1 MPMARRALLVIDTQ
15 VDFNDEQGSLTSF
28 QRSDPKMRRIA
39 DLIDAVHAEGGFVVA
54 TADTHPPLHHPE
66 HLVTYRRMLQETMGQ
81 DRFEAYMDQA
91 YEAYREELKLYP
103 PHCEYGTPGWQPT
116 AAIAAAFER
125 LGDDLIW
132 IQKPT
137 YRLVDGYVMKGPA
150 GMVGRSGRAVLDF
163 LKAQG
168 VEEVLVTGLITP
180 VCVLAAVESAVEAG
194 LRATVDE
201 NLVDSY
207 DEESH
212 KQGLARI
219 AAAGGIIVPARP
231 EE

>member
-1 MPMARRALLVIDTQ
+1 MAKRALFVIDTQ

-28 QRSDPKMRRIA
+28 QRSDPKMQRIA
-39 DLIDAVHAEGGFVVA
+39 DLMDEVHREGGFIVA

-66 HLVTYRRMLQETMGQ
+66 HLVTYRRMLQETMGP
-81 DRFEAYMDQA
+81 DRFEAYMDKA
-91 YEAYREELKLYP
+91 YEAYREELKIYP

-137 YRLVDGYVMKGPA
+137 YRLVDGCVMRGPA
-150 GMVGRSGRAVLDF
+150 ALMGRTGVEVLDY
-163 LKAQG
+163 LKEQG
-168 VEEVLVTGLITP
+168 VEEAIVTGLITP
-180 VCVLAAVESAVEAG
+180 VCVLATVESALGVG
-194 LRATVDE
+194 FRVTVDE
-201 NLVDSY
+201 RLVDSY

-212 KQGLARI
+212 RQGLERI
-219 AAAGGIIVPARP
+219 AAAGGVVVPAGDG
-231 EE
+231 E

>member
-1 MPMARRALLVIDTQ
+1 MAKRALFVIDTQ

-28 QRSDPKMRRIA
+28 QRSDPKMQRIA
-39 DLIDAVHAEGGFVVA
+39 DLIAAVHDEGGFVVA
-54 TADTHPPLHHPE
+54 TDDTHPPLHHPE
-66 HLVTYRRMLQETMGQ
+66 HLVTYRRMLQETLGA
-81 DRFEAYMDQA
+81 DRFESYMDRA
-91 YEAYREELKLYP
+91 YEAYREELKIYP

-125 LGDDLIW
+125 LGSDLIL

-150 GMVGRSGRAVLDF
+150 RLVGRSGREVLDF

-168 VEEVLVTGLITP
+168 VSEVLVTGLITP
-180 VCVLAAVESAVEAG
+180 VCVLAAVESAVAVG

-201 NLVDSY
+201 NFVDSY

-212 KQGLARI
+212 RQGLERI
-219 AAAGGIIVPARP
+219 AAAGGVVVPARP
-231 EE
+231 A